1 MAADEQT
8 DRRSQY
14 MEKLGL
20 NEIRT
25 LFLKFFESKEHL
37 IHESFPL
44 VPDHDK
50 SLMLINSGMAPL
62 KPYFS
67 GLKTPPSKR
76 MTTCQKCIRTG
87 DIDNIGYTDRHGT
100 FFEMMGNFSFGD
112 YFKEKSLEWGWE
124 FITQVL
130 KLPEDRIWATI
141 YLDDDEAYD
150 IWKNKIGI
158 PEERIVRLGKDD
170 NFWEIGI
177 GPCGPCSEIYFDRG
191 EEYGCG
197 KPDCKPGC
205 DCDRYIEFWNHVF
218 TQFNRDEEGNYTPLA
233 HPNIDTGMGLERM
246 ACVMQETD
254 SIFAIDTIQ
263 HILDQV
269 VKVTGVAYQHG
280 KAKED
285 VSLRIITD
293 HVRSVT
299 FMISDGILPSNEG
312 RGYILRRLLRR
323 AARHGKLL
331 GVNEP
336 FLSGLV
342 DYVVEVSGDAYPELV
357 KNQDYIKKIVS
368 IEEEKFNATID
379 MGMSIINTY
388 IEELKASGGTVLDG
402 EKAFKLYDTYG
413 FPIELTNEILAEHQF
428 SADEDAFSELMEK
441 QKEMARNARK
451 SDDEVAWQDENI
463 GFFNSGD
470 ATVFTGYTELTTEAK
485 VEAIFADR
493 NQVESIG
500 EGQSGAVI
508 LDRTPFYA
516 EMGGQVGDQ
525 GVIRCGDAVL
535 RVDNTVKAK
544 DFYVHQVTVEKGSV
558 VSGASVTAEVD
569 PLYRHRT
576 ARNHTATHI
585 LHAALKK
592 VLGDHVSQAGSLV
605 SPEGLRFDF
614 THFEAVSPEEIQ
626 QIEDLANEEIAKFQA
641 VDTEVLSLEEA
652 RETGATALFDDK
664 YSEEVRVVSIGE
676 FSKEFCGGTHVA
688 NAGLIGAVKITSES
702 GVAAGVRR
710 IEAITGDGVTQA
722 LREDEKLIAETA
734 AELKTQPANLVSRAA
749 ALNDELRALK
759 KELEELK
766 KKSMGSSAEEL
777 ISGAKEINGVKLI
790 TAQFEGIGIDEL
802 RDLSDQLKAK
812 SKGIINVLAAV
823 NDGRVTFLVSV
834 SDELVE
840 NGYHAGK
847 LIKEIAKAAGG
858 GGGGKANMA
867 QAGAKDASKIG
878 DAFAKAEE
886 LLK

>member
-1 MAADEQT
+1 
-8 DRRSQY
+8 

-37 IHESFPL
+37 VHESFSL

-67 GLKTPPSKR
+67 GLRTPPAKR

-124 FITQVL
+124 FITEVL
-130 KLPEDRIWATI
+130 KLPKDKIWATI
-141 YLDDDEAYD
+141 YLDDDEAFD
-150 IWKNKIGI
+150 IWKNQIGM

-197 KPDCKPGC
+197 EPDCKPGC

-218 TQFNRDEEGNYTPLA
+218 TQFDRDEQGNYTPLA
-233 HPNIDTGMGLERM
+233 HPNIDTGMGLERI
-246 ACVMQETD
+246 ACIMQETD

-269 VKVTGVAYQHG
+269 VKVTGVSYHHG

-312 RGYILRRLLRR
+312 RGYVLRRLLRR

-331 GVNEP
+331 GVNKP

-379 MGMSIINTY
+379 MGMNIINGY
-388 IEELKASGGTVLDG
+388 IEELKESGSSVLDG
-402 EKAFKLYDTYG
+402 EKSFKLYDTYG
-413 FPIELTNEILAEHQF
+413 FPIELTNEILAEHDF
-428 SADEDAFSELMEK
+428 SADETAFAELMEK

-463 GFFNSGD
+463 GFFNSGT
-470 ATVFTGYTELTTEAK
+470 ATVFTGYTELTTEAR

-493 NQVESIG
+493 SQLDTISK
-500 EGQSGAVI
+500 GQEGAVI

-525 GVIRCGDAVL
+525 GTILCGDAVL
-535 RVDNTVKAK
+535 RVNNTVKAK
-544 DFYVHQVTVEKGSV
+544 DFYVHQVTVEEGSIAT
-558 VSGASVTAEVD
+558 GASVMASVD

-576 ARNHTATHI
+576 ARNHTATNI

-605 SPEGLRFDF
+605 GPDGLRFDF
-614 THFEAVSPEEIQ
+614 THFEAVSAEEIR
-626 QIEDLANEEIAKFQA
+626 QIEDLANTEIAKFQS
-641 VDTEVLSLEEA
+641 VETEVLSLEEA

-664 YSEEVRVVSIGE
+664 YSDEVRVVSIGE

-688 NAGLIGAVKITSES
+688 NVGLIGAVKITSEG

-710 IEAITGDGVTQA
+710 IEAITGDGIAQA
-722 LREDEKLIAETA
+722 LREDEKLIAEVA

-749 ALNDELRALK
+749 ALNEELKEVK

-766 KKSMGSSAEEL
+766 KQSMGSSAEEL
-777 ISGAKEINGVKLI
+777 IGKAKEVNGVKLI
-790 TAQFEGIGIDEL
+790 TAQYEGIGVDEL

-812 SKGIINVLAAV
+812 AKGLINVLAAV
-823 NDGRVTFLVSV
+823 NDGKVTFLVSV

-847 LIKEIAKAAGG
+847 MIKEIAKAAGG

-886 LLK
+886 LLR

>member
-1 MAADEQT
+1 
-8 DRRSQY
+8 

-20 NEIRT
+20 NEIRS

-37 IHESFPL
+37 VHESFSL

-67 GLKTPPSKR
+67 GLRTPPAKR

-124 FITQVL
+124 FITEVL
-130 KLPEDRIWATI
+130 KLPEDKIWATI
-141 YLDDDEAYD
+141 YLDDDEAYN
-150 IWKNKIGI
+150 IWKDKIRM

-177 GPCGPCSEIYFDRG
+177 GPCGPCSEVYFDRG

-197 KPDCKPGC
+197 EPDCKPGC

-233 HPNIDTGMGLERM
+233 HPNIDTGMGLERI
-246 ACVMQETD
+246 ACIMQETD

-269 VKVTGVAYQHG
+269 VEVTGVTYHHG

-293 HVRSVT
+293 HIRSVT

-357 KNQDYIKKIVS
+357 KNREYIKKIVS
-368 IEEEKFNATID
+368 IEEEKFNSTID
-379 MGMSIINTY
+379 LGMNIINGY
-388 IEELKASGGTVLDG
+388 IDELKASGGKILDG
-402 EKAFKLYDTYG
+402 EKSFKLYDTYG
-413 FPIELTNEILAEHQF
+413 FPIELTNEILAEHGF
-428 SADEDAFSELMEK
+428 SADEGAFGELMEK
-441 QKEMARNARK
+441 QKKMARNARK

-463 GFFNSGD
+463 GFFNSGE
-470 ATVFTGYTELTTEAK
+470 ATVFTGYAELTTEAK
-485 VEAIFADR
+485 VAAMFADR
-493 NQVESIG
+493 NQVSSLS
-500 EGQSGAVI
+500 EGQEASVI

-525 GVIRCGDAVL
+525 GTITCGDAVL
-535 RVDNTVKAK
+535 RVNNTVKAK
-544 DFYVHQVTVEKGSV
+544 DFYVHQVTVEKGSLED
-558 VSGASVTAEVD
+558 GASVTASVD
-569 PLYRHRT
+569 PVFRHRT

-585 LHAALKK
+585 LHAALKE
-592 VLGDHVSQAGSLV
+592 VLGEHVSQAGSLV
-605 SPEGLRFDF
+605 EPDSLRFDF
-614 THFEAVSPEEIQ
+614 THFEAVSAEEIQ
-626 QIEDLANEEIAKFQA
+626 KIEDLANEVIAKFLP
-641 VDTEVLSLEEA
+641 VETEVLSLEEA
-652 RETGATALFDDK
+652 RATGATALFDDK
-664 YSEEVRVVSIGE
+664 YSDEVRVVSVGT

-710 IEAITGDGVTQA
+710 IEAITGDGIAQA
-722 LREDEKLIAETA
+722 LRKDEKMIADA
-734 AELKTQPANLVSRAA
+734 ALELKTQPANLVNRVA
-749 ALNDELRALK
+749 ALNDELRELR

-766 KKSMGSSAEEL
+766 KKSVGSSADEL
-777 ISGAKEINGVKLI
+777 ISNAKEINGVRLI
-790 TAQFEGIGIDEL
+790 TAQFEDIGIDEL

-812 SKGIINVLAAV
+812 EKSLINVLAAV
-823 NDGRVTFLVSV
+823 NGGKVTFLVSV

-840 NGYHAGK
+840 QGHHAGK

-867 QAGAKDASKIG
+867 QAGAKDASKIS

-886 LLK
+886 LLG